1 MKKTQK
7 ILIMLAIC
15 LISIGVVGC
24 SSNKEEDKKNIA
36 TQKKENKSSKLSGE
50 EIFKKVNDATKEI
63 KSSKRKMDYS
73 EIMSAAGKKTETL
86 VNTEAITTDN
96 PSITKLYS
104 TVNLLEKKS
113 SVESYFTDGVVYAKN
128 EKSNEWFSIEDEEL
142 KKSLYTEKEFTE
154 INGIMEIMNSVK
166 DKLKMEEKD
175 SEYEI
180 TYSGADASIKDYLKK
195 VTFMDEDVLEK
206 LLDIV
211 DIEKIEINYKV
222 DKSTFMPKE
231 YTLQIKLKIREG
243 KEDDHFKINLKA
255 VYSEINKVEP
265 IKLPDEVK
273 NAQEYKGN

>member
-1 MKKTQK
+1 MKKIQK

-24 SSNKEEDKKNIA
+24 SSNKEEDKENIA

-128 EKSNEWFSIEDEEL
+128 EKTNEWFSIEDEEL

-180 TYSGADASIKDYLKK
+180 TYLGADASIKDYLKK

-211 DIEKIEINYKV
+211 DIEKIKINYKV